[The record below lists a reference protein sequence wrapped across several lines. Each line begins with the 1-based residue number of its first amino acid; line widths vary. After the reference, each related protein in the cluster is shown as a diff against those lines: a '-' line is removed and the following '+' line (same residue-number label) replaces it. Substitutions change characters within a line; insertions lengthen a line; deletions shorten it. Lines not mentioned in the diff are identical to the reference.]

1 MTISFSSEQRK
12 APRPDAPIVFAFH
25 NPAPGDPVGALIAT
39 TLPDARVFSF
49 NRCAANAD
57 AAPPP
62 PIGDALG
69 DMDAFAAAIEDLA
82 KDVGEVRRLD
92 PDSAAYGIGY
102 SSGAT
107 VLAGLLVKHPD
118 LFDRAALLHP
128 LVSWVP
134 SGNAELEGKP
144 ILVTGSQ
151 NDPSRPLA
159 LTERLVDY
167 LAGQKADVRALYNRG
182 RHEVG
187 REEMMALREL
197 LQHPAG
203 RSDADR
209 ID

>member
-1 MTISFSSEQRK
+1 MTNSSSSERRK
-12 APRPDAPIVFAFH
+12 PSRHDAAIVFAFH
-25 NPAPGDPVGALIAT
+25 NPAPGDPVGALIAA
-39 TLPDARVFSF
+39 TLPNARVFPF

-57 AAPPP
+57 AANPP

-69 DMDAFAAAIEDLA
+69 DMHAFAAAIEDLA
-82 KDVGEVRRLD
+82 NDIAEMRRLY
-92 PDSAAYGIGY
+92 PDSVAYGIGY

-134 SGNAELEGKP
+134 FGNAELEGKP
-144 ILVTGSQ
+144 ILVTGGQ
-151 NDPSRPLA
+151 DDPSRPLA
-159 LTERLVDY
+159 LTERLVDF
-167 LAGQKADVRALYNRG
+167 LAEQKADVRALYNRG

-197 LQHPAG
+197 FQHPTG
-203 RSDADR
+203 RSDAGR